1 MINHVLLKKTKNTR
15 VRFFIDVIYVCATFH
30 CIWTSGFKVIC
41 TLASALKSKT
51 TVISI
56 ETNPGEKIFNFSPE
70 IFTLINEISGLK
82 ISKTFQTSN
91 PPGEN
96 E

>member
-30 CIWTSGFKVIC
+30 CICTSGFKVIC
-41 TLASALKSKT
+41 TLASALKSKA

-56 ETNPGEKIFNFSPE
+56 ETNPGKKSLIFSPDV
-70 IFTLINEISGLK
+70 FTLINEISGL
-82 ISKTFQTSN
+82 IMSTTF
-91 PPGEN
+91 
-96 E
+96 